1 MRLISYEKDGSTG
14 VGIMRDD
21 TNFVSLSAAAPTL
34 PTSMIGLLNHEGGF
48 WRRPKLRLLGKMQI
62 SPLLMSPFCQ

>member
-21 TNFVSLSAAAPTL
+21 TNFVSLSAAAPNL
-34 PTSMIGLLNHEGGF
+34 PTSMMGLLNHEGG
-48 WRRPKLRLLGKMQI
+48 LAAAEAAAAGKDY
-62 SPLLMSPFCQ
+62 